1 MAAVDPVQR
10 TRSRGLTL
18 FEVLIALGIILALSA
33 IVLPI
38 ASWSLRL
45 GSLESARDGVEAVL
59 LQSRASARLE
69 GRAIEVL
76 ARDGRIEAR
85 WFDPANGLPET
96 NAIEV
101 DDFTSLAATLEESVD
116 SDELLIGD
124 PWARRRLPVDI
135 TLLDLDDYLSSLE
148 DSDVFGSPV
157 GDLMP
162 DEFVSTGD
170 AYLRL
175 GVFLPNGGALV
186 GQTLVL
192 VGSGGTAIQISVD
205 PWTARPV
212 IEPVI
217 ARDPDAFD
225 ETDETDE
232 TEGDE
237 LDELDSNGLDERER
251 DAIEAKPDPTDEDL
265 PAVEPESEDPAE
277 GDD

>member
-85 WFDPANGLPET
+85 WFDAANGLPET
-96 NAIEV
+96 NAIET
-101 DDFTSLAATLEESVD
+101 DDFTSLEATLEESED
-116 SDELLIGD
+116 ADELLIGD
-124 PWARRRLPVDI
+124 PWARRRLPADI
-135 TLLDLDDYLSSLE
+135 TVLDLDDYRSRLE
-148 DSDVFGSPV
+148 ESDMFDDSV
-157 GDLMP
+157 GDAML
-162 DEFVSTGD
+162 DEFVSTGTS
-170 AYLRL
+170 YLRL
-175 GVFLPNGGALV
+175 GVFLPDGGALV
-186 GQTLVL
+186 GQTMVL
-192 VGSGGTAIQISVD
+192 VGSDGTATQVSVD

-212 IEPVI
+212 IGPVI
-217 ARDPDAFD
+217 AMDPDAFD

-232 TEGDE
+232 EE
-237 LDELDSNGLDERER
+237 LDDLDSNDLDERKS
-251 DAIEAKPDPTDEDL
+251 DAFEATPDPIDEDL
-265 PAVEPESEDPAE
+265 PLAQPGSEDPAE
-277 GDD
+277 GDE